1 MKPMVRAV
9 VLLGATMA
17 AVGHRHSHLHRGAQ
31 LDLDTRET
39 QSLSAETLL
48 PSGEEPSVTLSCQP
62 LVTNSISKRGSRIQ
76 VTRRNHA
83 DCSDRKTTAV
93 PTPRTMRDT
102 NVSNISGQGQY
113 AMSYTP
119 YTQTGE
125 CQSMDAVSRD
135 IKAIKKKGFDIIRV
149 YSTDCSA
156 LSFIGEACREAGV
169 RIILGVYINQSGIS
183 AAEKQVQDIADWAHA
198 AQWELVELIVVGNE
212 AIKNG
217 YCDPPELAAFIKTAK
232 ATFKAN
238 GYRGRV
244 TTAETFNV
252 WQSHGASYLCE
263 AVDLIGANIHPYFDH
278 NVAAPKAGEFVA
290 SQLEELRKICPD
302 QDVLNLETGWP
313 NAGEPNGAAVPGK
326 EEQIA
331 AIDSIVN
338 EVGSQSVFFSYGDDW
353 WKEPG
358 PHNVEQH
365 WGCAGV
371 FTSRGKQQ

>member
-1 MKPMVRAV
+1 
-9 VLLGATMA
+9 MA

-93 PTPRTMRDT
+93 PTSRTMRDT

-119 YTQTGE
+119 YTQT
-125 CQSMDAVSRD
+125 
-135 IKAIKKKGFDIIRV
+135 
-149 YSTDCSA
+149 
-156 LSFIGEACREAGV
+156 
-169 RIILGVYINQSGIS
+169 GIS

-232 ATFKAN
+232 ATFKAS